1 MPKSRTVFICQNC
14 GAESPKWLGRCP
26 DCDQWNT
33 YVETILQAPSP
44 DKRPA
49 AKAAAVAVSHLEA
62 RPLPRI
68 STGISEF
75 DRVLGG
81 GLVPG
86 AAVLLGGDPGIGK
99 STLLLQA
106 ADLLA
111 GQGRQVWYVSG
122 EESVEQIKLRADRLG
137 VRSASLYLLAET
149 SLETILDHLD
159 AARPDVAIFDSIQT
173 LASEQIPGLPG
184 GVSQVRECAQAIIRW
199 AKTTRTPV
207 FIVGHVTKE
216 GTIAGPRIIEH
227 LVDVVLYLE
236 GDRYQAYRVLRGVKN
251 RFGSTNE
258 IGVFEMGEQ
267 GLTEV
272 ANPSLFFLAERN
284 PELPGCVVT
293 ATLEGTRPLLV
304 EVQALTA
311 YSTVGIPRRVAHGI
325 DPNRLIL
332 LGAVLTRRAG
342 LALSNQ
348 DIYVNVTGGLRV
360 EEPAVDLAVVL
371 AIVSSFKDRPLRP
384 DLVVFGEV
392 GLGGELR
399 RVAQV
404 ERRLTEALRLGFRAC
419 LLPAGPTSR
428 VQGIELIPA
437 RTVRDA
443 IRLAL
448 E

>member
-1 MPKSRTVFICQNC
+1 MSRPRTVFVCQNC

-33 YVETILQAPSP
+33 YVETIVQAPSP
-44 DKRPA
+44 GKRPTSGS
-49 AKAAAVAVSHLEA
+49 AVAVSHLEA

-68 STGISEF
+68 STGIAEF

-86 AAVLLGGDPGIGK
+86 AVVLLGGDPGIGK

-149 SLETILDHLD
+149 SLETILDRLE

-173 LASEQIPGLPG
+173 LASEQVPGLPG

-199 AKTTRTPV
+199 AKATRTPA

-325 DPNRLIL
+325 DPNRLVL
-332 LGAVLTRRAG
+332 LTAVLTRRAG

-348 DIYVNVTGGLRV
+348 DVYVNVTGGLRLD
-360 EEPAVDLAVVL
+360 EPAADLAVVL
-371 AIVSSFKDRPLRP
+371 AVASSFKDRPLRP
-384 DLVVFGEV
+384 DLVAFGEV

-404 ERRLTEALRLGFRAC
+404 ERRLTEALRLGFKAC
-419 LLPAGPTSR
+419 ILPAGPAPR
-428 VQGIELIPA
+428 IQGIELIPA
-437 RTVRDA
+437 RTVREA
-443 IRLAL
+443 IGLAIG
-448 E
+448 